1 MTTTQWKPGDR
12 VRHAGRPEWGV
23 GAVQSAEPA
32 THAGKAC
39 QRVTVRFEREGL
51 KTLSTAFADLR
62 SADQF
67 VTLKEPRPPADEPG
81 PPNAGGTP
89 GPGADS
95 MIPDS
100 DAASPEEL
108 LLAVPEIATDP
119 FASLRRR
126 LAATLDLYR
135 FTGEG
140 ASLLDW
146 AAMQTGMKDPMTRF
160 NRHEL
165 EKLFSRFRMNLD
177 AHLRKLVKEVRRQDP
192 GALAEASTSA
202 GPAAKQALRRADAD
216 R

>member
-1 MTTTQWKPGDR
+1 MTIRPLKPGDR

-23 GAVQSAEPA
+23 GAVQSTEASAHE
-32 THAGKAC
+32 GKPC

-67 VTLKEPRPPADEPG
+67 ATVKEPRPTPDG
-81 PPNAGGTP
+81 PVSAGLSDDVG
-89 GPGADS
+89 S
-95 MIPDS
+95 EVMIPES
-100 DAASPEEL
+100 DAVSPEQL
-108 LLAVPEIATDP
+108 LQSVPEPATDP
-119 FASLRRR
+119 FASPRRR

-135 FTGEG
+135 FTGQG

-146 AAMQTGMKDPMTRF
+146 AAMQTGMKDPMTRL

-165 EKLFSRFRMNLD
+165 EKLFERFRMNLD
-177 AHLRKLVKEVRRQDP
+177 THLRKLVKEIRRQDP
-192 GALAEASTSA
+192 AALAELSASA
-202 GPAAKQALRRADAD
+202 GPAAKHALRRADAD